1 MSIWSKKGLESP
13 VPPVEASGNALQT
26 SRLCHIEN
34 LLFGFYSNTSDL
46 KRIRTFVAKRR
57 EMLKIRAFWYLFL
70 LRFDSDFTQTSGQKK
85 WKVEPLVLTEEV
97 TTID

>member
-26 SRLCHIEN
+26 SRICHIEN
-34 LLFGFYSNTSDL
+34 LLFGFYSNTSDLKRMRTFVAKRHEMSKIRAFWYLSDL

-57 EMLKIRAFWYLFL
+57 EMLKIRAFWYL
-70 LRFDSDFTQTSGQKK
+70 
-85 WKVEPLVLTEEV
+85 
-97 TTID
+97 

>member
-34 LLFGFYSNTSDL
+34 LLFDKFSDQGYTSLPKPDESESGQMVLKQVKWALSSVYLSQTMWNPTKNSMKRL
-46 KRIRTFVAKRR
+46 KRP
-57 EMLKIRAFWYLFL
+57 
-70 LRFDSDFTQTSGQKK
+70 TS
-85 WKVEPLVLTEEV
+85 V
-97 TTID
+97 I